1 MKCNSKLGNGIA
13 KNLRRQIIIVRTRF
27 VADRNSV
34 GFAREKALTISFVER
49 GFGRLGL
56 DRQAVGFSWCWYKV
70 KFSFTP
76 RVFLLEVGWEALI
89 FGHFSQPLL

>member
-1 MKCNSKLGNGIA
+1 MHTHTHIY
-13 KNLRRQIIIVRTRF
+13 IVRTRF

-34 GFAREKALTISFVER
+34 RFAREKALTISFVEH

-56 DRQAVGFSWCWYKV
+56 DRQAVGFSWCSYKV

-76 RVFLLEVGWEALI
+76 RVFLLEVGWEALV